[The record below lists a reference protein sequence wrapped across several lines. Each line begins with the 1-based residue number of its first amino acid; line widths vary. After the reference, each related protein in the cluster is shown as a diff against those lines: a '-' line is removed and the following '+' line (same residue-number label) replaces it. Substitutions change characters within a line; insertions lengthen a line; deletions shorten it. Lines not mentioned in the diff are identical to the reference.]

1 MSIQNL
7 SSTQAISDAIASIKA
22 AVKDY
27 ETLES
32 TSVPSAELGIL
43 NPTPDSIERIANT
56 LQGHFGMGGVQTIS
70 HKAADSLQLGATQ
83 IDSSNLSSHQNQLQP
98 WKTVLSDKADS
109 LLHDRSITTLASAPT
124 REINLVNQLN
134 QLVGVD
140 VAASYNPTGKDTN
153 WNLEVQT
160 GTLEL
165 SSVLRSA
172 AVADSVSTLSSITVT
187 SSADSGP
194 GSLREAIATAAA
206 GSTIRFASSLKG
218 KTIVLKT
225 GELAIT
231 KNLTIDGSGAAN
243 LTVSGNKASRVFNIS
258 DRLSVSL
265 NNLTIANGKTISS
278 GGGVNVR
285 DYSEITV
292 NNCKFNNNSGGIGGG
307 LRIGYGGSGTVTNS
321 SFTGNNGTSIK
332 SGFSGGAI
340 ATNGHG
346 SLTVRGSQFTNN
358 QGINGGAI
366 YSLLGPLTVEN
377 SQFRNNSAGGDV
389 GGGAIFTDGGNPVGP
404 KTTVGGNIIVQG
416 SWFEGNRA
424 QGEGGAMVLYGYG
437 PDKILLENSTVIGN
451 TVTPDKKGTAR
462 GGGLRGNSEMTI
474 RNVTFA
480 NNTATKQGGGIWIDS
495 KRPVNIVN
503 STFSGNKALNDAG
516 GAMFLN
522 TPSTTPVNI
531 TNSTIANN
539 SAGRANGAL
548 WMGGSSN
555 PITLTNSIVV
565 NNTAKDPS
573 QRQVGYQP
581 RDGGGNIE
589 FPGPTSG
596 RRVAKGSRIVDP
608 RLGPLQNI
616 NGVLV
621 YPLLPDSPAIN
632 TGVHTANVPTTD
644 EQGYRRDGRIDVGAF
659 EAGATAS
666 TAKTAR
672 SAALTASDKP
682 INSASPRILIG
693 SDTQQSA
700 IAANHPLQITH
711 FTQSSVSLPQ
721 SIHR

>member
-1 MSIQNL
+1 MSVQNL

-27 ETLES
+27 ETLEF

-98 WKTVLSDKADS
+98 WKPVLSDKADS
-109 LLHDRSITTLASAPT
+109 LPYDRSVTSLTSSPARQNKLI
-124 REINLVNQLN
+124 NQLN
-134 QLVGVD
+134 QLVGED
-140 VAASYNPTGKDTN
+140 VAASYNPTGKGTN

-160 GTLEL
+160 GTPEL

-172 AVADSVSTLSSITVT
+172 AIASSQSTLTTITVT
-187 SSADSGP
+187 SAADSGR
-194 GSLREAIATAAA
+194 GSLREAIATATA

-225 GELAIT
+225 GQLAIT

-243 LTVSGNKASRVFNIS
+243 LTISGNKVSRVFDI
-258 DRLSVSL
+258 DKYLSVTL

-285 DYSEITV
+285 DYSKITV

-307 LRIGYGGSGTVTNS
+307 LRIGYKGSGSVTNS
-321 SFTGNNGTSIK
+321 SFTGNNGTSTK
-332 SGFSGGAI
+332 SGFSSGAI
-340 ATNGHG
+340 ATNGSG
-346 SLTVRGSQFTNN
+346 SLTVRDSQFTNN

-377 SQFRNNSAGGDV
+377 SQFRNNIAGGDI
-389 GGGAIFTDGGNPVGP
+389 GGGAIFTDGANPMGP
-404 KTTVGGNIIVQG
+404 GTTVGGNIIIRG
-416 SWFEGNRA
+416 SWFEGNRT
-424 QGEGGAMVLYGYG
+424 QGEGGALFLYGYG

-451 TVTPDKKGTAR
+451 TATPDKKGVAR

-480 NNTATKQGGGIWIDS
+480 NNTATKQGGGIWVDS
-495 KRPVNIVN
+495 KRPINIVN

-522 TPSTTPVNI
+522 TLHTVPVNI

-539 SAGRANGAL
+539 SAGRASGAI
-548 WMGGSSN
+548 WIGGASN

-596 RRVAKGSRIVDP
+596 RRVAQGSRIIDP
-608 RLGPLQNI
+608 RLGSLQNI

-621 YPLLPDSPAIN
+621 YPLLSGSPAIN
-632 TGVHTANVPTTD
+632 TGVRTANVPTID
-644 EQGYRRDGRIDVGAF
+644 QRGYRRDGRIDVGTF

-672 SAALTASDKP
+672 SAVTASDQL
-682 INSASPRILIG
+682 NSSASPRIFIG
-693 SDTQQSA
+693 SDSQQST

-711 FTQSSVSLPQ
+711 FTQNSVSLP
-721 SIHR
+721 